1 MSSENPAIPETVVGG
16 PARPA
21 RVVMPLLLAVL
32 LFAHG
37 ALLADVT
44 ITKLANEG
52 IVISDGQHR
61 VMIDGLVVEPY
72 AVYGGLPPE
81 DVSLFDR
88 LEGPFKGIDIALVSH
103 RHHEHNQPDFAC
115 RFLQKST
122 ATRFYSS
129 SQVIDLMREKCR
141 KLVTT
146 SSRIITIAPDYD
158 HPFVLN
164 EPWLKLTVF
173 PLSHGTRKY
182 AKIQNNGHL
191 VEMGGVKI
199 LHVGDAAM
207 DPTDFERAGLRDIR
221 LDVALIPFLY
231 FQPGPGADLVQRY
244 LNAPTKIAVHIPP
257 GELAEVKEY
266 MSARFPDVLILEK
279 PLETVRVSAS
289 APPTG

>member
-1 MSSENPAIPETVVGG
+1 MSSENPAIPETAGG
-16 PARPA
+16 EPGHPGRF
-21 RVVMPLLLAVL
+21 VMPLLLVVL

-88 LEGPFKGIDIALVSH
+88 LEGPFKGIDIALASH

-122 ATRFYSS
+122 TTRFYSS

-146 SSRIITIAPDYD
+146 SPRIVTIAPDYG
-158 HPFVLN
+158 HPFVLD
-164 EPWLKLTVF
+164 EPWLKLTAF

-182 AKIQNNGHL
+182 AKIQNYGYL
-191 VEMGGVKI
+191 VEMGGVRI

-207 DPTDFERAGLRDIR
+207 DPADFERAGLQDIR
-221 LDVALIPFLY
+221 LNVALIPFLY
-231 FQPGPGADLVQRY
+231 FQPGPGAELVNHY
-244 LNAPTKIAVHIPP
+244 LNALTKIAVHIPP
-257 GELAEVKEY
+257 GELEEVKTY
-266 MSARFPDVLILEK
+266 MNARFPNVLILDK
-279 PLETVRVSAS
+279 PLETVRIIAS
-289 APPTG
+289 DPPNG